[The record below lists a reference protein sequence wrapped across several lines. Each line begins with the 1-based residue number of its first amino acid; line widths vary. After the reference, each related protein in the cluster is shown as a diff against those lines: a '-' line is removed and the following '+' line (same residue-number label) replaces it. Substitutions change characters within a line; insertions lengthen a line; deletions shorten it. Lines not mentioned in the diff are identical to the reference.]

1 MIKLTIGTTIQRK
14 EAIVENNK
22 TINQTLDANNISQSG
37 TTFHL
42 DGVPLTTD
50 EMSKPIGDLVDS
62 EEAMLIAVIAQK
74 AGC

>member
-1 MIKLTIGTTIQRK
+1 MIKLTIGTTTQRK
-14 EAIVENNK
+14 EAIVENDT
-22 TINQTLDANNISQSG
+22 TINQILDENNISKSG
-37 TTFHL
+37 TTFHR

-62 EEAMLIAVIAQK
+62 EEAMLIAVVAQK

>member
-1 MIKLTIGTTIQRK
+1 MIKLTIGTTTQRK

-22 TINQTLDANNISQSG
+22 TINQILDENNISTSG

-62 EEAMLIAVIAQK
+62 EEAMLIAVVAQK

>member
-1 MIKLTIGTTIQRK
+1 MIKLTIGTTTQRK
-14 EAIVENNK
+14 EAIVENDT
-22 TINQTLDANNISQSG
+22 TINQILDENHISKSG

-62 EEAMLIAVIAQK
+62 EEAMLIAVVAQK